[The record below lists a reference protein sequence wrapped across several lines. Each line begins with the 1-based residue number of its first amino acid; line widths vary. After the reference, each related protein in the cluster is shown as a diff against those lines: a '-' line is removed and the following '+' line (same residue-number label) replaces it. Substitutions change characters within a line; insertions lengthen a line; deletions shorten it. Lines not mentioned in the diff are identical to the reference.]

1 MESKAARHDQDGFE
15 CNGTGRDVAM
25 PRVQHMEETPMENHD
40 KKMFEETL
48 RKDADLRPY
57 LSCCAAFVNS
67 ISAPEFPAT
76 ISIVS
81 SKNDIDILNTA
92 STG

>member
-48 RKDADLRPY
+48 RKDANLRPH
-57 LSCCAAFVNS
+57 LSCRTAFVDY
-67 ISAPEFPAT
+67 IPAPEFPAT
-76 ISIVS
+76 VSLVS
-81 SKNDIDILNTA
+81 SENDIDILNTV
-92 STG
+92 